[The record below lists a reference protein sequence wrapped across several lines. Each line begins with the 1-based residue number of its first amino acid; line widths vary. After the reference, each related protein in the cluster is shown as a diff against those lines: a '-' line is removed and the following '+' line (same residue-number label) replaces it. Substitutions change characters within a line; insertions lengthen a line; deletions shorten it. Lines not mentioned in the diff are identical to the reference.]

1 MTVRMVV
8 HYKGLKMHMV
18 RSAFESS
25 LRNRLRKI
33 KGVPDDNGLHAFCSY
48 LSDDVKIFRG
58 TTIDV
63 QWQPGGQLRT
73 RGRLTT
79 QYGAADLVYC
89 VACPLQFNDVVFAVE
104 GRLLGTIVSH
114 HLCRA
119 FFDLYIGD
127 PPVSHTAKTVIGE
140 NFARLLRQRG

>member
-73 RGRLTT
+73 R
-79 QYGAADLVYC
+79 
-89 VACPLQFNDVVFAVE
+89 VE